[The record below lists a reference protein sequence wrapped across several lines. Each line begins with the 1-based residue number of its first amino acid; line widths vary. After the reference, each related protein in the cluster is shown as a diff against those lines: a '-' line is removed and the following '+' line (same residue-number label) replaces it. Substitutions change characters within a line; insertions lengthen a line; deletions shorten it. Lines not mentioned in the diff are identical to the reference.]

1 MLAPFTPSSF
11 FSYFLF
17 LFYDFV
23 SFILSP
29 LRLSGG
35 YAAWGPATS
44 SSSLLTASI

>member
-35 YAAWGPATS
+35 AGGAVRSMGAGH
-44 SSSLLTASI
+44 L